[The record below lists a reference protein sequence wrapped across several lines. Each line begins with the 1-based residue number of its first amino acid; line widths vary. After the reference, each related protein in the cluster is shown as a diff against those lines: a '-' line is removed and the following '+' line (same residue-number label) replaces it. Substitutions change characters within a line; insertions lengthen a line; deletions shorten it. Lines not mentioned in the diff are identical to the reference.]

1 MIRGKI
7 DPLDYSGL
15 WCIFEIHI
23 NVVGLS
29 NVPYVACIGHC
40 TLYFCACVLGVEH
53 LGFGVEHFESMLFI
67 SLFTLLEF

>member
-15 WCIFEIHI
+15 WCISEIHV

-29 NVPYVACIGHC
+29 NVSHVACSGHC
-40 TLYFCACVLGVEH
+40 TLYFCACVFGVEH
-53 LGFGVEHFESMLFI
+53 LGFGV
-67 SLFTLLEF
+67 